1 MGARQSKRS
10 VDITTTPK
18 KEGIP
23 AEGGV
28 VGDAA
33 APGDGKLERIEEAD
47 TKPTTNGIAPH
58 TDSTEDKEK
67 DKDETTEKDKEQ
79 QPQQEEVK
87 AEETKPESSGD
98 SPAEVAEVTT
108 PTEATP
114 ASPNTATSPDNKETK
129 KKDKK
134 KKWSFRSIS
143 FSKKDKTKPSR
154 DETPKNGD
162 VTKEEPL
169 AEGGEDAENATAAAS
184 SPVEEKSTASSPS
197 ADEQVAAPT
206 AAAAAEPKEEATASS
221 PAVTAAVAA
230 SPVEEKKKE
239 PTPSAPTPV
248 PSVEDKKEE
257 AVEKVEAEK
266 KVVEV
271 SQSAGGHPV
280 ADPVEIPVYRVQP
293 VATPSIIE
301 RKASEDLLSPP
312 PSSPPPTP
320 IDPSPLQQAR
330 QAAANATALAEALK
344 LPAVAADEE
353 ESTPAP
359 PSDVAYPSS
368 REDVL
373 PQESRASESIT
384 TAIASLTSLDSSTPD
399 NLPPTEAT
407 FVLAE
412 VKCLPVV
419 EVEIEVETSQDVKKV
434 GETLG
439 SSRDNKEAETEL
451 KVEGNVAMKEKVSE
465 CQKSEANR
473 AKETLPLATECDSKS
488 TPSKGAEEVPDVVAT
503 AKVMN
508 EALSDVECQTKSEI
522 NSCEVAMK
530 INVLPD
536 AGYNEKVDAETLSSA
551 EIETKGACPAVKQY
565 LSSENM
571 GSPPNKTQHV
581 ESIEKA
587 SDSDLP
593 SVEKCVSI
601 DAEES
606 SEVSSASFAKLI
618 ESPSREQSSAVVEQ
632 SSGIPVVYEHDYA
645 KYVPKEIKEEEG
657 SIELYINSEEGPLSV
672 SDDILVEAKPALI
685 IPEDDSVEELTDTT
699 ESVKMIPETDEEKL
713 ENELE
718 SDTALP
724 TEETLISEEL
734 EDMSVP
740 EHTTVE
746 PLNEFVGVSNSH
758 MRNDIENTLPC
769 PPEDLTA
776 FCSQISELQNTSAIE
791 TEPFITSSS
800 RIEQTEEIKKRPLS
814 SEDRVTSPKFYPLD
828 DLESTHRLPSLLSD
842 VPTCSL
848 SEKHSSEPQT
858 LVLSPEPESV
868 LISLEDLPPA
878 PEDTGTQSLD
888 SFDYPLPPE
897 ELSCPLLLIPPQTM
911 SVADLPPA
919 PVEHAAS
926 PRDPTETLLTPPISP
941 NFQRSNTTPGIA
953 TETATIDRS
962 QIPSFYENDSSNREQ
977 SMLLSEPLTMSC
989 NQSDVELK
997 ERLAAEC
1004 VAKTE
1009 SQEEAL
1015 SCQLSNSIPSTATKE
1030 HHQNAPEV
1038 EAPVENNVA
1047 HDVST
1052 TESADEPPKVA
1063 PPAIPTEAP
1072 ASPPT
1077 APAITEDVA
1086 SVTKAIEEI
1095 DISDKAVAAAV
1106 NEAIE
1111 CNTNEIIA
1119 DAHHQNN
1126 INE

>member
-58 TDSTEDKEK
+58 TDSAEDKEK
-67 DKDETTEKDKEQ
+67 DKDEATEKDKEQ
-79 QPQQEEVK
+79 QPEQQEEVK
-87 AEETKPESSGD
+87 AEETKQESSGD
-98 SPAEVAEVTT
+98 SPAEVEVTT

-169 AEGGEDAENATAAAS
+169 AEGGEDAENATATAS
-184 SPVEEKSTASSPS
+184 SPEEKSAASSPS
-197 ADEQVAAPT
+197 ADEQVAAPI
-206 AAAAAEPKEEATASS
+206 AATEPKEEAAAAS
-221 PAVTAAVAA
+221 PTAAAAVAAAA

-271 SQSAGGHPV
+271 SQSAGGHSVANPV
-280 ADPVEIPVYRVQP
+280 DIPVYRVKI

-301 RKASEDLLSPP
+301 RKASEDLPPLP

-344 LPAVAADEE
+344 LPAVAAAE
-353 ESTPAP
+353 ESTLTP
-359 PSDVAYPSS
+359 PPPDVAYPLSH
-368 REDVL
+368 EDTFS
-373 PQESRASESIT
+373 QESRVSESTIAA
-384 TAIASLTSLDSSTPD
+384 TASPTSLTPSTD
-399 NLPPTEAT
+399 ALPPTEAT

-412 VKCLPVV
+412 VECLPVV
-419 EVEIEVETSQDVKKV
+419 EAEIEVETSQDIARKI

-439 SSRDNKEAETEL
+439 SSRDKKAEVEQKVVGDIAKE
-451 KVEGNVAMKEKVSE
+451 EKVFK
-465 CQKSEANR
+465 CQENEANR
-473 AKETLPLATECDSKS
+473 AKETLPLAMECDTKN
-488 TPSKGAEEVPDVVAT
+488 TPSKDVEKVPDVVAM

-508 EALSDVECQTKSEI
+508 EALPVVECQTKNEI

-530 INVLPD
+530 INVLPN
-536 AGYNEKVDAETLSSA
+536 AEGNEKVEAETLSSA
-551 EIETKGACPAVKQY
+551 GIEIKDACPVVKQY

-571 GSPPNKTQHV
+571 GSSPNKTQHI
-581 ESIEKA
+581 ESTEKL
-587 SDSDLP
+587 SDSDLS
-593 SVEKCVSI
+593 SVQKCVSV
-601 DAEES
+601 DVEKS
-606 SEVSSASFAKLI
+606 SEVCSASFAKVI
-618 ESPSREQSSAVVEQ
+618 ESPSRDLEHSPAIAEVVEQ
-632 SSGIPVVYEHDYA
+632 SSETSIEYEHDYA
-645 KYVPKEIKEEEG
+645 RYVPKEDGIA
-657 SIELYINSEEGPLSV
+657 SITSPTELFINSEEGPLSV
-672 SDDILVEAKPALI
+672 SEDILVEAKPALI

-699 ESVKMIPETDEEKL
+699 ESIKVIPETDEEKL
-713 ENELE
+713 ETELE
-718 SDTALP
+718 LD
-724 TEETLISEEL
+724 
-734 EDMSVP
+734 
-740 EHTTVE
+740 TVE
-746 PLNEFVGVSNSH
+746 PSNKSVTVSDNYTKNDLKAANET
-758 MRNDIENTLPC
+758 DNTLPR
-769 PPEDLTA
+769 PPEELISA
-776 FCSQISELQNTSAIE
+776 FGFPISELQNTSAIE
-791 TEPFITSSS
+791 RELI
-800 RIEQTEEIKKRPLS
+800 INKKDDL
-814 SEDRVTSPKFYPLD
+814 TSPEFGPLV
-828 DLESTHRLPSLLSD
+828 DLESTHHLPLLHSD
-842 VPTCSL
+842 VPTHSL
-848 SEKHSSEPQT
+848 SEKHSNEPQT
-858 LVLSPEPESV
+858 LVLSESESV
-868 LISLEDLPPA
+868 PISSEDLPPA
-878 PEDTGTQSLD
+878 PEDTGTQNLD

-897 ELSCPLLLIPPQTM
+897 ELSCPLLLIPPTNI
-911 SVADLPPA
+911 SVAELPPA
-919 PVEHAAS
+919 PVEHAVN

-941 NFQRSNTTPGIA
+941 NLQQSSVTPGIA
-953 TETATIDRS
+953 TETATKDRS
-962 QIPSFYENDSSNREQ
+962 QVPSYNENDSNDREK
-977 SMLLSEPLTMSC
+977 SLLSEPLTISC
-989 NQSDVELK
+989 DQSNIELK
-997 ERLAAEC
+997 ERLATEY

-1015 SCQLSNSIPSTATKE
+1015 SCQLSNSIPLTAAKE

-1038 EAPVENNVA
+1038 KAPVENNIA

-1052 TESADEPPKVA
+1052 TENVDEAPKVA
-1063 PPAIPTEAP
+1063 PPAIPIETP

-1106 NEAIE
+1106 NEVIE

-1119 DAHHQNN
+1119 DAQHQN